1 MAQLLDGED
10 YGYIAFGKAGLD
22 KNFTLFKIYTRKLKD
37 DKTGE
42 DGQFHMDCQYPLVDF
57 EQHRDPVGLLK
68 YLCRK
73 YLLHCKTSTG
83 VPFEQW
89 VIEFSPIMERYQV
102 PSHLFFDTARDR
114 NWIL

>member
-1 MAQLLDGED
+1 MSIKLDGEND
-10 YGYIAFGKAGLD
+10 SFIAFGKAGLD
-22 KNFTLFKIYTRKLKD
+22 QNFTLFKIYSRPVRD
-37 DKTGE
+37 PKTGE
-42 DGQFHMDCQYPLVDF
+42 EGQHHMDCQFPLAQF
-57 EQHRDPVGLLK
+57 EQHKDPVGVLK

-73 YLLHCKTSTG
+73 YLLHCKQTTG

-89 VIEFSPIMERYQV
+89 IIEFSPIMERYQI